1 MATLYFVL
9 PGMFPVDPCI
19 NCHTIQRAKISQTFQ
34 MSETMSLNDFQPIE
48 SILNLTKLYKS
59 QSAQDK
65 LIFLH
70 STNYNHN
77 DS

>member
-1 MATLYFVL
+1 
-9 PGMFPVDPCI
+9 
-19 NCHTIQRAKISQTFQ
+19 
-34 MSETMSLNDFQPIE
+34 MSETMSLKDFKPIE
-48 SILNLTKLYKS
+48 AILNLTKLYKS

-65 LIFLH
+65 TIFLH